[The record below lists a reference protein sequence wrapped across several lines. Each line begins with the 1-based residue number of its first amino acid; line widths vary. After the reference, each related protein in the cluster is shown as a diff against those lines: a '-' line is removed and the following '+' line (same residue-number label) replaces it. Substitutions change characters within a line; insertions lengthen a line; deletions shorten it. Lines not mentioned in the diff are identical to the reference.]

1 MSKAKQTIEQLQ
13 QRYDDFKSQ
22 KVKFE
27 TQRDAALE
35 ELENLKQQAREIY
48 GSDDVAQLEK
58 MLEQMKAE
66 NEAKRSEYQQL
77 LDGIDAKLAEV
88 QAEFAAESAS

>member
-35 ELENLKQQAREIY
+35 ELENLKQEARDTY

-58 MLEQMKAE
+58 ILQQMKAE

-88 QAEFAAESAS
+88 QAEFASESAS